1 MSGKLPGLTLYGR
14 AGCHL
19 CEAMEAE
26 LAPHLA
32 RTGLQLARIDISGQP
47 ELEARYGLDI
57 PVLACGQEEICRHF
71 FDLESF
77 QAKLSDCG
85 LIP

>member
-1 MSGKLPGLTLYGR
+1 MSASTPDLTLYGR

-32 RTGLQLARIDISGQP
+32 HNGLKLIKIDISCQP
-47 ELEARYGLDI
+47 KLEECFGADI
-57 PVLACGQEEICRHF
+57 PVLTHGKQEICRHF
-71 FDLESF
+71 FDLDALQNWLSES
-77 QAKLSDCG
+77 G
-85 LIP
+85 VIR